1 MMRGR
6 RGKPDSDGV
15 WWGLILLTLGG
26 MFLLSNVGLVD
37 RGLIKQWWVVFPIV
51 FGIGRLVSA
60 RTAKAVSEGVF
71 LLLIGV
77 WFLIAVT
84 EWMGLTWRSSWPL
97 ALIAVGASTLAEAIA
112 GAFMPKRAKDEK
124 ECGT

>member
-1 MMRGR
+1 MRSGR
-6 RGKPDSDGV
+6 RRRADSDGV
-15 WWGLILLTLGG
+15 WWGLILLVLGG
-26 MFLLSNVGLVD
+26 MFLLSNLGLVS
-37 RGLIKQWWVVFPIV
+37 RGMIKQWWVVFPIV

-60 RTAKAVSEGVF
+60 RSAKAVSEGVF
-71 LLLIGV
+71 LMLIGV

-112 GAFMPKRAKDEK
+112 SAFLPKRAQEEK
-124 ECGT
+124 ECET